1 MSKDILYNMKS
12 QGLIAPKDY
21 VLDNLCLLSFGG
33 SISYGVSTPESDTDL
48 IGFYVPPTD
57 HIYQPGIY
65 GFDKP
70 NIADV
75 FTAQHIMFEGMS
87 YDITLYPIQQ
97 IFKLAYDGNPNII
110 DFLVSDR
117 KYVVYFNLIG
127 FKVIDNARLF
137 LSKKCVARYLGFS
150 TSELSTIKKG
160 MDKYSGLKHLDD
172 IELKKDLPR
181 YGLYRKYGYDVK
193 AAGNMIRLCCSLDVL
208 LKVGYYC
215 PSDYNEDIRS
225 VRNGEYS
232 FDDLSRLVLAFKEE
246 VKNKEEESSLVDEPN
261 LTEVRNVLEDCIDIF
276 IRWEN
281 DRLKGRLFKKGR
293 DN

>member
-21 VLDNLCLLSFGG
+21 VLDNLCLLSYGG
-33 SISYGVSTPESDTDL
+33 SISYGVNTPESDTDL

-75 FTAQHIMFEGMS
+75 FTVQHIMFEGMS

-127 FKVIDNARLF
+127 LKALDNARLF

-150 TSELSTIKKG
+150 TSELTAIKKG
-160 MDKYSGLKHLDD
+160 MDRYKSLINTHNVEEHLSENRLK
-172 IELKKDLPR
+172 ELLPR
-181 YGLYRKYGYDVK
+181 YNLYKQYGYDVK

-276 IRWEN
+276 IRWED
-281 DRLKGRLFKKGR
+281 DRLKG
-293 DN
+293 